1 MPFCSNCGQQIQEGA
16 KFCASCGT
24 PTNSEVHHESAQR
37 QFVYEG
43 KIHKCP
49 NCGEV
54 INSFVSICPACGF
67 ELNSKRVSSVLQEF
81 IKEINECEQMIANS
95 PQAGKTGWASWNKSK
110 RTWWVILNIL
120 FVCIPLAI
128 YVALPLLLVKSTPKL
143 TNEEKRMA
151 SLVEN
156 FPFPNDRE
164 SILSAL
170 VFVKEKIDFISKE
183 TINRKTAYWM
193 RLWCAKAEQLK
204 QKADLLF
211 PNDPI
216 VKESYV
222 EIAADESRVNKTL
235 KIKAI
240 VGLIILILSLI
251 HI

>member
-110 RTWWVILNIL
+110 RTWWV
-120 FVCIPLAI
+120 V
-128 YVALPLLLVKSTPKL
+128 Y
-143 TNEEKRMA
+143 
-151 SLVEN
+151 
-156 FPFPNDRE
+156 
-164 SILSAL
+164 
-170 VFVKEKIDFISKE
+170 
-183 TINRKTAYWM
+183 
-193 RLWCAKAEQLK
+193 
-204 QKADLLF
+204 
-211 PNDPI
+211 
-216 VKESYV
+216 
-222 EIAADESRVNKTL
+222 
-235 KIKAI
+235 
-240 VGLIILILSLI
+240 
-251 HI
+251 